1 MISDGR
7 FTHASDVWAFGI
19 VAWEL
24 YESFK
29 TGQENRELSVPY
41 HSLDNNE
48 EVKVNV
54 HIFLSSFLY
63 MDLASLKQTT
73 RSSTGLSNFC
83 KICGGVGEVERAT
96 GKETIAKQSFVLS
109 LSRLLQVDSIVL
121 FTYCGLNCAVC
132 LHTEKGLKHL

>member
-1 MISDGR
+1 VISDGR

-19 VAWEL
+19 LAWEL
-24 YESFK
+24 YESFR

-41 HSLDNNE
+41 HSLENN

-54 HIFLSSFLY
+54 NVFLSSFLF
-63 MDLASLKQTT
+63 LSTC
-73 RSSTGLSNFC
+73 SSTGLSNFC

-96 GKETIAKQSFVLS
+96 GKETKQSFVLS

-121 FTYCGLNCAVC
+121 FAYG
-132 LHTEKGLKHL
+132 KRS